1 MRMAACTGVLQASC
15 ADALE
20 YTALNQC
27 MYMLATERRAQA
39 LKDLFWCRDL
49 KTGNLLVADN
59 GHILLADFGACAI
72 LEREAAAPRLA
83 TALQRPD
90 DTSHHTVGSPLSAT
104 GALCKPPFLFLC

>member
-1 MRMAACTGVLQASC
+1 MRMAACTGALQASC
-15 ADALE
+15 ADAFE
-20 YTALNQC
+20 CTAHNQC
-27 MYMLATERRAQA
+27 MCMVASGRRAQA
-39 LKDLFWCRDL
+39 LKHPFWCRDL

-90 DTSHHTVGSPLSAT
+90 DTPHHTIGSPLSAT
-104 GALCKPPFLFLC
+104 GALCKPTLLFLC